1 MKRLLKVGKVV
12 GLTTLAVTGA
22 VTLLVAAAMFFDV
35 ANNGVPFM
43 DQLGNDHGYG
53 DDPH

>member
-1 MKRLLKVGKVV
+1 MKRLLKVGKAFA
-12 GLTTLAVTGA
+12 LTTLAVIGA
-22 VTLLVAAAMFFDV
+22 GTLLVAAAMFFDV

-53 DDPH
+53 DKS